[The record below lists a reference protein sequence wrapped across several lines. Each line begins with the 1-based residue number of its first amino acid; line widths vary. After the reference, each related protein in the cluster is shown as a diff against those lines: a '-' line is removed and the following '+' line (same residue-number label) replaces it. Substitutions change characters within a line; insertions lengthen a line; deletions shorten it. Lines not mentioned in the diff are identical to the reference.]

1 MDIIKQH
8 KYHHLHL
15 KEVDEE
21 ILKEHPLNID
31 SDSEELEKND
41 ATDPVI
47 TEINNSQPLQSVN
60 ALDFPTIR

>member
-8 KYHHLHL
+8 KYHHMHL

-31 SDSEELEKND
+31 SDSEELENND
-41 ATDPVI
+41 VTNPVT
-47 TEINNSQPLQSVN
+47 TEINNSQPL
-60 ALDFPTIR
+60 